1 MKLSKTTILGSCL
14 LALSVSAAHAG
25 PAVVG
30 TFVADPGKT
39 DLFFTMASCSKAK
52 ELVYGHTITLWQDGT
67 FEQALDLDGAQPA
80 NPDLVLYGAWSEPK
94 PGRIEML
101 YDGDVTE
108 GATGPESW
116 GWLITLAQQSLKPA
130 CNNLDIRLQNAT
142 VRVKTLTLQLNGK
155 GKGDR
160 GTLQV
165 NIDSYGTGSS
175 TRPGKIGINMKAKG
189 AFNRDL

>member
-1 MKLSKTTILGSCL
+1 MKSFKTTILGSCL
-14 LALSVSAAHAG
+14 LALSVSAVHAG

-39 DLFFTMASCSKAK
+39 DMFFTMASCSKAK
-52 ELVYGHTITLWQDGT
+52 ELVYGHTITLLEDGT

-80 NPDLVLYGAWSEPK
+80 SPDLVMYGAWSEPK

-101 YDGDVTE
+101 YQGDITE
-108 GATGPESW
+108 GADGLESW
-116 GWLITLAQQSLKPA
+116 GSLITLAQQSLKPA
-130 CNNLDIRLQNAT
+130 CNNLDIRLQYAT
-142 VRVKTLTLQLNGK
+142 VRVNKLTLHLN

-160 GTLQV
+160 GSLQV
-165 NIDSYGTGSS
+165 DIDSYGTGSS

-189 AFNRDL
+189 AFNRDF